1 MRKTNV
7 TRWCAMMIALLL
19 ILGSLAAPV
28 RAAAINERT
37 RAPIVVTGLEPG
49 STVKVYKIVD
59 VHINAGVPVDP
70 MYTWNSKVADYIA
83 ANYGQYTT
91 PGTNAVPEAFF
102 HLNGGERAAF
112 LNNLWNENQT
122 LFVDPNKPDEEATA
136 DDNGTATVRPSMGYY
151 LIRVEGGS
159 DYLLMTGSVFPK
171 YENGTWVAV
180 GSTASAKQEASS
192 DLTLTTDGTSVTVGE
207 LVNYTLTLKAPR
219 YPDDATQTGLCISVK
234 LPEQMALNTGSVQ
247 VTGLL
252 QGTES
257 ALSGYTVE
265 TSTPTR
271 PVGSN
276 QGLSFAVTCPDHTG
290 YLGKDTIQ
298 VTFSATAG
306 TTIRDGAAMTATAY
320 LDYHANG
327 YENTWSETTA
337 SVTSHTY
344 GMELSLTDPS
354 GTALSGGTFKLSR
367 GTADL
372 PFVKDGNVY
381 RPALSGET
389 AAVLTT
395 DVNGKIRL
403 TGLDLGAYGVT
414 QTNVPAGYPQQTATA
429 EVTLTD
435 RNADGVLDGGNASY
449 YALHL
454 TNKPSSGML
463 PATGGMGVALFAAAG
478 VVLTGTGLRLLRKK
492 K

>member
-7 TRWCAMMIALLL
+7 TRWCAMMIAFLL

-28 RAAAINERT
+28 RALGPNSSASLI
-37 RAPIVVTGLEPG
+37 ITGLDPG
-49 STVKVYKIVD
+49 AKATFYKI
-59 VHINAGVPVDP
+59 IGVNLTNGQPADP
-70 MYTWNSKVADYIA
+70 MYIWTDEVASYVLSEYPAYVKTDS
-83 ANYGQYTT
+83 GK
-91 PGTNAVPEAFF
+91 NAVAGCFF
-102 HLNGGERAAF
+102 SMDGGTRAAF
-112 LNNLWNENQT
+112 LKAMRDNCRNQLDST
-122 LFVDPNKPDEEATA
+122 DPESATA
-136 DDNGTATVRPSMGYY
+136 DAQGTISARLPLGYY
-151 LIRVEGGS
+151 LIEVGEN
-159 DYLLMTGSVFPK
+159 YLLMTGSVFPK

-234 LPEQMALNTGSVQ
+234 LPEQMALNAGSVQ

-252 QGTES
+252 QSTES

-327 YENTWSETTA
+327 YERKYMERNHSLRDQPYLRHGTEP
-337 SVTSHTY
+337 Y
-344 GMELSLTDPS
+344 GPQRYGSFRRHFQAEPGHGGPALCEGRKCVPPGLVRRDGS
-354 GTALSGGTFKLSR
+354 GTDHGRKRQNPPDGSGPGRVRRDPDECSGRLSPADRHGG
-367 GTADL
+367 GDL
-372 PFVKDGNVY
+372 DRSQRRRRSGWRKRQLL
-381 RPALSGET
+381 RPAP
-389 AAVLTT
+389 
-395 DVNGKIRL
+395 D
-403 TGLDLGAYGVT
+403 
-414 QTNVPAGYPQQTATA
+414 Q
-429 EVTLTD
+429 
-435 RNADGVLDGGNASY
+435 
-449 YALHL
+449 
-454 TNKPSSGML
+454 
-463 PATGGMGVALFAAAG
+463 
-478 VVLTGTGLRLLRKK
+478 
-492 K
+492 

>member
-7 TRWCAMMIALLL
+7 TRWSTMMIAFVL
-19 ILGSLAAPV
+19 ILSSLAAPV
-28 RAAAINERT
+28 RALNSSSSASLI
-37 RAPIVVTGLEPG
+37 ITGLDPG
-49 STVKVYKIVD
+49 VEATFYKI
-59 VHINAGVPVDP
+59 IGVNLTKGEPAIPTYIWTDEVASYVQSEYPAYVNTDSGKK
-70 MYTWNSKVADYIA
+70 TVADSFFSMD
-83 ANYGQYTT
+83 G
-91 PGTNAVPEAFF
+91 GT
-102 HLNGGERAAF
+102 RAAF
-112 LNNLWNENQT
+112 LKAVRDNCRTQLDNSDYKT
-122 LFVDPNKPDEEATA
+122 ATA
-136 DDNGTATVRPSMGYY
+136 NDQGTIECQLTLGYY
-151 LIRVEGGS
+151 LIEVGEN
-159 DYLLMTGSVFPK
+159 YLLMTGSVFPK

-207 LVNYTLTLKAPR
+207 LVNYTLTLKAPS

-234 LPEQMALNTGSVQ
+234 LPEQMTLNAGSVQ

-252 QGTES
+252 QGTQT
-257 ALSGYTVE
+257 ALSGYTLE

-271 PVGSN
+271 PAGSTN
-276 QGLSFAVTCPDHTG
+276 GLSFAVTFPDNTG
-290 YLGKDTIQ
+290 YTGKDTIQ

-306 TTIRDGAAMTATAY
+306 TSIRDGAAMTATAY

-327 YENTWSETTA
+327 YEAAWSDTAA

-344 GMELSLTDPS
+344 GIELSLTDPN
-354 GTALSGGTFKLSR
+354 GTALSGSTFKLSR

-372 PFVKDGNVY
+372 SFVKDGNVY

-389 AAVLTT
+389 AAALTT

-403 TGLDLGAYGVT
+403 TGLDLGTYSVT
-414 QTNVPAGYPQQTATA
+414 QTGVPAGYPQQTATA
-429 EVTLTD
+429 DVTLTD
-435 RNADGVLDGGNASY
+435 ENSDGILDGGSASY

>member
-1 MRKTNV
+1 M
-7 TRWCAMMIALLL
+7 
-19 ILGSLAAPV
+19 
-28 RAAAINERT
+28 
-37 RAPIVVTGLEPG
+37 
-49 STVKVYKIVD
+49 
-59 VHINAGVPVDP
+59 
-70 MYTWNSKVADYIA
+70 
-83 ANYGQYTT
+83 
-91 PGTNAVPEAFF
+91 
-102 HLNGGERAAF
+102 
-112 LNNLWNENQT
+112 
-122 LFVDPNKPDEEATA
+122 
-136 DDNGTATVRPSMGYY
+136 
-151 LIRVEGGS
+151 
-159 DYLLMTGSVFPK
+159 
-171 YENGTWVAV
+171 
-180 GSTASAKQEASS
+180 
-192 DLTLTTDGTSVTVGE
+192 
-207 LVNYTLTLKAPR
+207 
-219 YPDDATQTGLCISVK
+219 
-234 LPEQMALNTGSVQ
+234 
-247 VTGLL
+247 
-252 QGTES
+252 
-257 ALSGYTVE
+257 
-265 TSTPTR
+265 
-271 PVGSN
+271 
-276 QGLSFAVTCPDHTG
+276 TCPDHTG

-414 QTNVPAGYPQQTATA
+414 QTNVPAGYPQQTATT

>member
-28 RAAAINERT
+28 RALRPNSSASLI
-37 RAPIVVTGLEPG
+37 ITGLDPG
-49 STVKVYKIVD
+49 AKATFYKI
-59 VHINAGVPVDP
+59 IGVNLTNGQPADP
-70 MYTWNSKVADYIA
+70 MYIWTDEVASYVLSEYPAYVNTDSGKNAVADRFFSMD
-83 ANYGQYTT
+83 G
-91 PGTNAVPEAFF
+91 GT
-102 HLNGGERAAF
+102 RAAF
-112 LNNLWNENQT
+112 LKAVRDNCRNQLDST
-122 LFVDPNKPDEEATA
+122 DPDSAAA
-136 DDNGTATVRPSMGYY
+136 DAQGTISARLPLGYY
-151 LIRVEGGS
+151 LIEVGEN
-159 DYLLMTGSVFPK
+159 YLLMTGSVFPK

-234 LPEQMALNTGSVQ
+234 LPEQMALNAGSVQ

-265 TSTPTR
+265 TYTPTR

-276 QGLSFAVTCPDHTG
+276 QGLSFAVTCSDHTG

>member
-1 MRKTNV
+1 MRKINV
-7 TRWCAMMIALLL
+7 IRWSAMLVAFVL
-19 ILGSLAAPV
+19 ILSGLAAPV
-28 RAAAINERT
+28 RAITEGT
-37 RAPIVVTGLEPG
+37 RAPLVVTGLEPG

-59 VHINAGVPVDP
+59 VHINKTTGVPVDP

-91 PGTNAVPEAFF
+91 AGTNAVPEAFF
-102 HLNGGERAAF
+102 RLNGGERAAF

-122 LFVDPNKPDEEATA
+122 LFEEPDEEATA
-136 DDNGTATVRPSMGYY
+136 DDNGTATLRPSMGYY
-151 LIRVEGGS
+151 LIRVEGDS

-171 YENGTWVAV
+171 YENGAWVAV

-192 DLTLTTDGTSVTVGE
+192 ALTLTTDGTSVTVGE
-207 LVNYTLTLKAPR
+207 LVNYTLTLKAPS

-234 LPEQMALNTGSVQ
+234 LPEQMTLNAGSVQ

-252 QGTES
+252 QGTQT
-257 ALSGYTVE
+257 ALSGYTLE
-265 TSTPTR
+265 TSAPTR
-271 PVGSN
+271 PAGSSD
-276 QGLSFAVTCPDHTG
+276 GLSFAVTFPDNTG
-290 YLGKDTIQ
+290 YTGKDTIQ

-306 TTIRDGAAMTATAY
+306 TSIRDGAAMTATAY

-327 YENTWSETTA
+327 YEADWRDVTA

-344 GMELSLTDPS
+344 GIELSLTDPN
-354 GTALSGGTFKLSR
+354 GTALSGSTFQLSR

-372 PFVKDGNVY
+372 SFVKDGNVY

-389 AAVLTT
+389 ASVLTT
-395 DVNGKIRL
+395 DAGGKIRL
-403 TGLDLGAYGVT
+403 AGLDLGTYSVT
-414 QTNVPAGYPQQTATA
+414 QTGVPAGYPQQTATA
-429 EVTLTD
+429 EVTLSD
-435 RNADGVLDGGNASY
+435 ENSDGILDGGSASY

-463 PATGGMGVALFAAAG
+463 PATGGMGVALLAAAG

>member
-28 RAAAINERT
+28 RALRPNSSASLI
-37 RAPIVVTGLEPG
+37 ITGLDPG
-49 STVKVYKIVD
+49 AKATFYKI
-59 VHINAGVPVDP
+59 IGVNLTNGQPADP
-70 MYTWNSKVADYIA
+70 MYIWTDEVASYVLSEYPAYVNTDSGKNAVADRFFSMD
-83 ANYGQYTT
+83 G
-91 PGTNAVPEAFF
+91 GT
-102 HLNGGERAAF
+102 RAAF
-112 LNNLWNENQT
+112 LKAVRDNCRNQLDST
-122 LFVDPNKPDEEATA
+122 DPDSAAA
-136 DDNGTATVRPSMGYY
+136 DAQGTISARLPLGYY
-151 LIRVEGGS
+151 LIEVGEN
-159 DYLLMTGSVFPK
+159 YLLMTGSVFPK

-234 LPEQMALNTGSVQ
+234 LPEQMALNAGSVQ

-265 TSTPTR
+265 TSAPTR

-344 GMELSLTDPS
+344 GMELSLADPS

-403 TGLDLGAYGVT
+403 TGLDLGAYDVT
-414 QTNVPAGYPQQTATA
+414 QTNVPAGYPQQIATA

-463 PATGGMGVALFAAAG
+463 PATGGMGVALLAAAG

>member
-1 MRKTNV
+1 
-7 TRWCAMMIALLL
+7 MMIAFVL
-19 ILGSLAAPV
+19 ILSSLAAPV
-28 RAAAINERT
+28 RALNSGSSASLI
-37 RAPIVVTGLEPG
+37 ITGLDPG
-49 STVKVYKIVD
+49 VEATFYKI
-59 VHINAGVPVDP
+59 IGVNLTKGEPAIPTYIWTDEVVSYVQSEYPAYVNTD
-70 MYTWNSKVADYIA
+70 SGKKAVADSFFSMD
-83 ANYGQYTT
+83 G
-91 PGTNAVPEAFF
+91 GT
-102 HLNGGERAAF
+102 RAAF
-112 LNNLWNENQT
+112 LKAVRDNCRTQLDNSDYKT
-122 LFVDPNKPDEEATA
+122 ATA
-136 DDNGTATVRPSMGYY
+136 NDQGTIECQLTLGYY
-151 LIRVEGGS
+151 LIEVGES
-159 DYLLMTGSVFPK
+159 YLLMTGSVFPK
-171 YENGTWVAV
+171 YENGAWVAV

-207 LVNYTLTLKAPR
+207 LVNYTLTLKAPS

-234 LPEQMALNTGSVQ
+234 LPEQMTLNAGSVQ

-252 QGTES
+252 QGTQT
-257 ALSGYTVE
+257 ALSGYTLE
-265 TSTPTR
+265 TSAPTR
-271 PVGSN
+271 PAGSTN
-276 QGLSFAVTCPDHTG
+276 GLSFAVSFPDSTG
-290 YLGKDTIQ
+290 YTGKDTIQ

-306 TTIRDGAAMTATAY
+306 TSIRDGAGMTATAY

-344 GMELSLTDPS
+344 GMELSLTDPNGS
-354 GTALSGGTFKLSR
+354 ALSGSTFKLSR

-372 PFVKDGNVY
+372 SFVKDGNVY

-395 DVNGKIRL
+395 DASGKIRL
-403 TGLDLGAYGVT
+403 TGLDLGTYSVT
-414 QTNVPAGYPQQTATA
+414 QTGVPAGYPQQTATA
-429 EVTLTD
+429 DVTLTD
-435 RNADGVLDGGNASY
+435 ENSDGILDGGSASY

-478 VVLTGTGLRLLRKK
+478 VALTGTGLRLLRKK

>member
-28 RAAAINERT
+28 RALRPNSSASLI
-37 RAPIVVTGLEPG
+37 ITGLDPG
-49 STVKVYKIVD
+49 AKATFYKI
-59 VHINAGVPVDP
+59 IGVNLTNGQPADP
-70 MYTWNSKVADYIA
+70 MYIGGGGVASYVLSEYPAYVNTDSGKNAVADCFFSMD
-83 ANYGQYTT
+83 G
-91 PGTNAVPEAFF
+91 GT
-102 HLNGGERAAF
+102 RAAF
-112 LNNLWNENQT
+112 LKAMRDNCRNQLDST
-122 LFVDPNKPDEEATA
+122 DPESATA
-136 DDNGTATVRPSMGYY
+136 DAQGTISARLPLGYY
-151 LIRVEGGS
+151 LIEVGEN
-159 DYLLMTGSVFPK
+159 YLLMTGSVFPK

-234 LPEQMALNTGSVQ
+234 LPEQMALNAGSVQ

-265 TSTPTR
+265 TYTPTR

-276 QGLSFAVTCPDHTG
+276 QGLSFAVTCSDHTG

-337 SVTSHTY
+337 SVISHTY

-403 TGLDLGAYGVT
+403 TGLDLGAYDVT

>member
-7 TRWCAMMIALLL
+7 TRWSAMMIAFVL
-19 ILGSLAAPV
+19 ILSSLAAPV
-28 RAAAINERT
+28 RAATINEGT
-37 RAPIVVTGLEPG
+37 RADLVVTGLEPG

-102 HLNGGERAAF
+102 NLNGGERAAF

-122 LFVDPNKPDEEATA
+122 LFKEPDELEATA

-207 LVNYTLTLKAPR
+207 LVNYTLTLKAPS

-234 LPEQMALNTGSVQ
+234 LPEQMTLNAGSVQ

-252 QGTES
+252 QGTQT
-257 ALSGYTVE
+257 ALSGYTLE
-265 TSTPTR
+265 TSAPTR

-276 QGLSFAVTCPDHTG
+276 QGLSFAVTFPDNTG
-290 YLGKDTIQ
+290 YTEKDTIQ

-306 TTIRDGAAMTATAY
+306 TSIRDGAGMTATAY

-344 GMELSLTDPS
+344 GMELSLTDPNGS
-354 GTALSGGTFKLSR
+354 ALSGSTFKLSR

-372 PFVKDGNVY
+372 SFVKDGNVY

-395 DVNGKIRL
+395 DASGKIRL
-403 TGLDLGAYGVT
+403 TGLDLGTYSVT
-414 QTNVPAGYPQQTATA
+414 QTGVPAGYPQQTATA

-435 RNADGVLDGGNASY
+435 RNTDGVLDGGNASY

>member
-7 TRWCAMMIALLL
+7 SRWSAMMIAFVL
-19 ILGSLAAPV
+19 ILSSLAAPV
-28 RAAAINERT
+28 RAAINSGT
-37 RAPIVVTGLEPG
+37 RAWL
-49 STVKVYKIVD
+49 TVSGITPDAEVKFHKIVNVNID
-59 VHINAGVPVDP
+59 SKGIPQEP
-70 MYTWNSKVADYIA
+70 MYIWRDNVASYIA
-83 ANYGQYTT
+83 ENYASYTT
-91 PGTNAVPEAFF
+91 ANTNAVTDLFF
-102 HLNGGERAAF
+102 KIDGAARAAF
-112 LNNLWNENQT
+112 LTDIFRNCGGQLEDAYSDST
-122 LFVDPNKPDEEATA
+122 TVDA
-136 DDNGTATVRPSMGYY
+136 NGDAKIQLPMGYY
-151 LIRVEGGS
+151 LIVVDDPTS

-171 YENGTWVAV
+171 YENGAWVAV

-207 LVNYTLTLKAPR
+207 LVNYTLTLKAPS

-234 LPEQMALNTGSVQ
+234 LPEQMTLNAGSVQ

-252 QGTES
+252 QGTQT
-257 ALSGYTVE
+257 ALSGYTLE
-265 TSTPTR
+265 TSAPTR
-271 PVGSN
+271 PAGSTN
-276 QGLSFAVTCPDHTG
+276 GLSFAVTFPDNTG
-290 YLGKDTIQ
+290 YTEKDTIQ

-306 TTIRDGAAMTATAY
+306 TSIRDGAAMTATAY

-327 YENTWSETTA
+327 YEAAWSDTAA

-344 GMELSLTDPS
+344 GMELSLTDPNGS
-354 GTALSGGTFKLSR
+354 ALSGSTFKLSR

-372 PFVKDGNVY
+372 SFVKDGNVY

-389 AAVLTT
+389 ASVLTT
-395 DVNGKIRL
+395 DASGKIRL
-403 TGLDLGAYGVT
+403 TGLDLGTYGVT
-414 QTNVPAGYPQQTATA
+414 QTGVPAGYPQQTATA
-429 EVTLTD
+429 DVTLTD
-435 RNADGVLDGGNASY
+435 ENSDGILDGGSASY

>member
-28 RAAAINERT
+28 RVAAINERT
-37 RAPIVVTGLEPG
+37 RAWLTISGVTPDAE
-49 STVKVYKIVD
+49 VKFYKIVNVNID
-59 VHINAGVPVDP
+59 SKGIPQEP
-70 MYTWNSKVADYIA
+70 MYIWRDNVASYIA
-83 ANYGQYTT
+83 ENYASYTT
-91 PGTNAVPEAFF
+91 ANTNAVTDLFF
-102 HLNGGERAAF
+102 KIDGAARATFLTDIFRNCGGQLEDAYSDS
-112 LNNLWNENQT
+112 T
-122 LFVDPNKPDEEATA
+122 TA
-136 DDNGTATVRPSMGYY
+136 DANGDAKIQLPMGYY
-151 LIRVEGGS
+151 LIVVDDLTS

-234 LPEQMALNTGSVQ
+234 LPEQMALNAGSVQ

-403 TGLDLGAYGVT
+403 TGLDLGTYGVT

>member
-28 RAAAINERT
+28 RALRPNSSASLI
-37 RAPIVVTGLEPG
+37 ITGLDPG
-49 STVKVYKIVD
+49 AKATFYKI
-59 VHINAGVPVDP
+59 IGVNLTNGQPADP
-70 MYTWNSKVADYIA
+70 MYIWTDEVASYVLSEYPAYVNTDSGKNAVADCFFSMD
-83 ANYGQYTT
+83 G
-91 PGTNAVPEAFF
+91 GT
-102 HLNGGERAAF
+102 RAAF
-112 LNNLWNENQT
+112 LKAMRDNCRNQLDST
-122 LFVDPNKPDEEATA
+122 DPESATA
-136 DDNGTATVRPSMGYY
+136 DAQGTISARLPLGYY
-151 LIRVEGGS
+151 LIEVGEN
-159 DYLLMTGSVFPK
+159 YLLMTGSVFPK

-234 LPEQMALNTGSVQ
+234 LPEQMALNAGSVQ

-265 TSTPTR
+265 TYTPTR

-276 QGLSFAVTCPDHTG
+276 QGLSFAVTCSDHTG

-372 PFVKDGNVY
+372 AFVKDGNVY

-463 PATGGMGVALFAAAG
+463 PATGGMGVALLAAAG

>member
-28 RAAAINERT
+28 RALGPNSSASLI
-37 RAPIVVTGLEPG
+37 ITGLDPG
-49 STVKVYKIVD
+49 AKATFYKI
-59 VHINAGVPVDP
+59 IGVNLTNGQPADP
-70 MYTWNSKVADYIA
+70 MYIWTDEVASYVLSEYPAYVNTDSGKNAVADCFFSMD
-83 ANYGQYTT
+83 G
-91 PGTNAVPEAFF
+91 GT
-102 HLNGGERAAF
+102 RAAF
-112 LNNLWNENQT
+112 LKAMRDNCRNQLDST
-122 LFVDPNKPDEEATA
+122 DPESATA
-136 DDNGTATVRPSMGYY
+136 DAQGTISARLPLGYY
-151 LIRVEGGS
+151 LIEVGEN
-159 DYLLMTGSVFPK
+159 YLLMTGSVFPK

-265 TSTPTR
+265 TSAPTR

-276 QGLSFAVTCPDHTG
+276 QGLSFAVTFPDHTG

-306 TTIRDGAAMTATAY
+306 TTIRDGATMTATAY

-389 AAVLTT
+389 AAILTT

>member
-7 TRWCAMMIALLL
+7 SRWSAMMIAFVL
-19 ILGSLAAPV
+19 ILSSLAAPV
-28 RAAAINERT
+28 RAATINEGT
-37 RAPIVVTGLEPG
+37 RADLVVTGLEPG

-102 HLNGGERAAF
+102 RLNGGERAAF

-122 LFVDPNKPDEEATA
+122 LFKEPDELEATA

-151 LIRVEGGS
+151 LIRVEGNS

-171 YENGTWVAV
+171 YENGAWVAV

-207 LVNYTLTLKAPR
+207 LVNYTLTLKAPS

-252 QGTES
+252 QGTQT
-257 ALSGYTVE
+257 ALSGYTLE
-265 TSTPTR
+265 TSAPTR
-271 PVGSN
+271 PAGSTN
-276 QGLSFAVTCPDHTG
+276 GLSFAVTFPDNTG
-290 YLGKDTIQ
+290 YTGKDTIQ
-298 VTFSATAG
+298 VTFSVTAG
-306 TTIRDGAAMTATAY
+306 TSIRDGAGMTATAY

-327 YENTWSETTA
+327 YEAAWSDTAA

-372 PFVKDGNVY
+372 AFVKDGNVY

-389 AAVLTT
+389 ASVLTT
-395 DVNGKIRL
+395 DASGKIRL
-403 TGLDLGAYGVT
+403 TGLDLGTYSVT
-414 QTNVPAGYPQQTATA
+414 QTGVPAGYPQQTATA

-435 RNADGVLDGGNASY
+435 RNTDGILDGGSASY

>member
-7 TRWCAMMIALLL
+7 SRWSAMMIAFVL
-19 ILGSLAAPV
+19 ILSSLAAPV
-28 RAAAINERT
+28 RAAITEGT

-122 LFVDPNKPDEEATA
+122 LFVDPNEPDEEATA
-136 DDNGTATVRPSMGYY
+136 DNNGTATVRPSMGYY
-151 LIRVEGGS
+151 LIRVDGGA

-171 YENGTWVAV
+171 YENGAWVAV

-207 LVNYTLTLKAPR
+207 LVNYTLTLKAPS

-234 LPEQMALNTGSVQ
+234 LPEQMALNAGSVQ

-252 QGTES
+252 QGTQT
-257 ALSGYTVE
+257 ALSGYTLE
-265 TSTPTR
+265 TSAPTR
-271 PVGSN
+271 PAGSTN
-276 QGLSFAVTCPDHTG
+276 GLSFAVVFPDNTG
-290 YLGKDTIQ
+290 YTGKDTIQ

-306 TTIRDGAAMTATAY
+306 TSIRDGAAMTATAY

-344 GMELSLTDPS
+344 GIELSLTDPNGS
-354 GTALSGGTFKLSR
+354 ALSGSTFKLSR

-372 PFVKDGNVY
+372 SFVKDGNVY

-389 AAVLTT
+389 ASVLTT
-395 DVNGKIRL
+395 DASGKIRL
-403 TGLDLGAYGVT
+403 TGLDLGTYSVT
-414 QTNVPAGYPQQTATA
+414 QTGVPAGYPQQTATA
-429 EVTLTD
+429 DVTLTD
-435 RNADGVLDGGNASY
+435 ENSDGILDGGSASY

>member
-28 RAAAINERT
+28 RALRPNSSASLI
-37 RAPIVVTGLEPG
+37 ITGLDPG
-49 STVKVYKIVD
+49 AKATFYKI
-59 VHINAGVPVDP
+59 IGVNLTNGQPADP
-70 MYTWNSKVADYIA
+70 MYIWTDEVASYVLSEYPAYVNTDSGKNAVADRFFSMD
-83 ANYGQYTT
+83 G
-91 PGTNAVPEAFF
+91 GT
-102 HLNGGERAAF
+102 RAAF
-112 LNNLWNENQT
+112 LKAVRDNCRNQLDST
-122 LFVDPNKPDEEATA
+122 DPDSAAA
-136 DDNGTATVRPSMGYY
+136 DAQGTISARLPLGYY
-151 LIRVEGGS
+151 LIEVGEN
-159 DYLLMTGSVFPK
+159 YLLMTGSVFPK

-234 LPEQMALNTGSVQ
+234 LPEQMALNAGSVQ

-265 TSTPTR
+265 TSAPTR

-276 QGLSFAVTCPDHTG
+276 QGLSFAVTCSDHTG

-344 GMELSLTDPS
+344 GMELSLADPS

-403 TGLDLGAYGVT
+403 TGLDLGAYDVT
-414 QTNVPAGYPQQTATA
+414 QTNVPAGYPQQIATA

-463 PATGGMGVALFAAAG
+463 PATGGMGVALLAAAG

>member
-28 RAAAINERT
+28 RALRPNSSASLI
-37 RAPIVVTGLEPG
+37 ITGLDPG
-49 STVKVYKIVD
+49 AKATFYKI
-59 VHINAGVPVDP
+59 IGVNLTNGQPADP
-70 MYTWNSKVADYIA
+70 MYIWTDEVASYVLSEYPAYVNTDSGKNAVADRFFSMD
-83 ANYGQYTT
+83 G
-91 PGTNAVPEAFF
+91 GT
-102 HLNGGERAAF
+102 RAAF
-112 LNNLWNENQT
+112 LKAVRDNCRNQLDST
-122 LFVDPNKPDEEATA
+122 DPDSAAA
-136 DDNGTATVRPSMGYY
+136 DAQGTISARLPLGYY
-151 LIRVEGGS
+151 LIEVGEN
-159 DYLLMTGSVFPK
+159 YLLMTGSVFPK

-234 LPEQMALNTGSVQ
+234 LPEQMALNAGSVQ

-265 TSTPTR
+265 TYTPTR

-276 QGLSFAVTCPDHTG
+276 QGLSFAVTCSDHTG

-337 SVTSHTY
+337 SVISHTY

-403 TGLDLGAYGVT
+403 TGLDLGAYDVT

>member
-7 TRWCAMMIALLL
+7 TRWCAMMIAFLL

-37 RAPIVVTGLEPG
+37 RAWLTISGVTPDAE
-49 STVKVYKIVD
+49 VKFHKIVNVNID
-59 VHINAGVPVDP
+59 SKGVPQEP
-70 MYTWNSKVADYIA
+70 MYIWRDNVASYIA
-83 ANYGQYTT
+83 ENYASYTT
-91 PGTNAVPEAFF
+91 ANTNAVTDLFF
-102 HLNGGERAAF
+102 KIDGAARATFLTDIFRNCGGQLDDAYSDS
-112 LNNLWNENQT
+112 T
-122 LFVDPNKPDEEATA
+122 TA
-136 DDNGTATVRPSMGYY
+136 DANGDAKIQLPMGYY
-151 LIRVEGGS
+151 LIVVDDLTS

-192 DLTLTTDGTSVTVGE
+192 DLTLTTDVTSVTVGE
-207 LVNYTLTLKAPR
+207 LVNYTLTLKAPH

-265 TSTPTR
+265 TYTPTR

-276 QGLSFAVTCPDHTG
+276 QGLSFAVTCSDHTG

>member
-7 TRWCAMMIALLL
+7 SRWSAMMIAFVL
-19 ILGSLAAPV
+19 ILSSLAAPV
-28 RAAAINERT
+28 RALNSGSSASLI
-37 RAPIVVTGLEPG
+37 ITGLDPG
-49 STVKVYKIVD
+49 VEATFYKI
-59 VHINAGVPVDP
+59 IGVNLTKGEPAIPTYIWTDEVVSYVQSEYPAYVNTD
-70 MYTWNSKVADYIA
+70 SGKKAVADSFFSMD
-83 ANYGQYTT
+83 G
-91 PGTNAVPEAFF
+91 GT
-102 HLNGGERAAF
+102 RAAF
-112 LNNLWNENQT
+112 LKAVRDNCRTQLDNSDYKT
-122 LFVDPNKPDEEATA
+122 ATA
-136 DDNGTATVRPSMGYY
+136 NDQGTIECQLTLGYY
-151 LIRVEGGS
+151 LIEVGES
-159 DYLLMTGSVFPK
+159 YLLMTGSVFPK
-171 YENGTWVAV
+171 YENGAWVAV

-207 LVNYTLTLKAPR
+207 LVNYTLTLKAPS

-234 LPEQMALNTGSVQ
+234 LPEQMTLNAGSVQ

-252 QGTES
+252 QGTQT
-257 ALSGYTVE
+257 ALSGYTLE
-265 TSTPTR
+265 TSAPTR
-271 PVGSN
+271 PAGSTN
-276 QGLSFAVTCPDHTG
+276 GLSFAVSFPDSTG
-290 YLGKDTIQ
+290 YTGKDTIQ

-306 TTIRDGAAMTATAY
+306 TSIRDGAGMTATAY

-344 GMELSLTDPS
+344 GMELSLTDPNGS
-354 GTALSGGTFKLSR
+354 ALSGSTFKLSR

-372 PFVKDGNVY
+372 SFVKDGNVY

-395 DVNGKIRL
+395 DASGKIRL
-403 TGLDLGAYGVT
+403 TGLDLGTYSVT
-414 QTNVPAGYPQQTATA
+414 QTGVPAGYPQQTATA
-429 EVTLTD
+429 DVTLTD
-435 RNADGVLDGGNASY
+435 ENSDGILDGGSASY

-478 VVLTGTGLRLLRKK
+478 VALTGTGLRLLRKK

>member
-28 RAAAINERT
+28 RALGPNSSASLI
-37 RAPIVVTGLEPG
+37 ITGLDPG
-49 STVKVYKIVD
+49 AKATFYKI
-59 VHINAGVPVDP
+59 IGVNLTNGQPADP
-70 MYTWNSKVADYIA
+70 MYIWTDEVASYVLSEYPAYVNTDSGKNAVADRFFSMD
-83 ANYGQYTT
+83 G
-91 PGTNAVPEAFF
+91 GT
-102 HLNGGERAAF
+102 RAAF
-112 LNNLWNENQT
+112 LKAVRDNCRNQLDST
-122 LFVDPNKPDEEATA
+122 DPDSAAA
-136 DDNGTATVRPSMGYY
+136 DAQGTISARLPLGYY
-151 LIRVEGGS
+151 LIEVGEN
-159 DYLLMTGSVFPK
+159 YLLMTGSVFPK

-234 LPEQMALNTGSVQ
+234 LPEQMALNAGSVQ

-265 TSTPTR
+265 TYTPTR

-327 YENTWSETTA
+327 YENAWSETTA